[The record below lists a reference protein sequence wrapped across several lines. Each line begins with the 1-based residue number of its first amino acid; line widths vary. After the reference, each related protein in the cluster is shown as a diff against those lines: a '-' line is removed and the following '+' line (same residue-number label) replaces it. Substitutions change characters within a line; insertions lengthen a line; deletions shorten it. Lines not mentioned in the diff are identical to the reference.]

1 MKSISNMFNN
11 NKINNVG
18 DAKGLAFR
26 QWPAIVAWCLYDWA
40 SSAFPVIVTI
50 FIFAPY
56 FTESVATDAV
66 TGTVLW
72 GRAMAV
78 AGLVIAVFSA
88 LLGSVSDL
96 KGGRKRW
103 LMVVAGLGMVATAS
117 LWFVMP
123 NVSAVPLAL
132 VGVVVAVVAFETGV
146 VFYNSMLP
154 EVAPEGYLGR
164 VSGWGNGAG
173 ALGGIMCLGAVL
185 ALFVLEAETA
195 PFGLDPRAQEAVR
208 ACLPFASLWWLVFS
222 LPLFLLVSEAR
233 LGGGGDSHSWR
244 AAIRHGMGNLVDSVR
259 TLPRQPRLA
268 WYLLAQMLYCD
279 GLNTLMAFSGIYAAG
294 TFGLDVS
301 ELLVYGIAVN
311 IAAGVGSLAFG
322 WVDDRMGA
330 KRAVVIGLSGMI
342 VFIVAIIATDSKTVF
357 WLASVMVG
365 VFLGP
370 VQAAS
375 RSLMAGMTTTENRAQ
390 MFGLYAVSGKV
401 TAFLGPA
408 VFSIATDLA
417 GSQRAGMAVTI
428 PFFVLGLAL
437 LVGKVGNANESA

>member
-1 MKSISNMFNN
+1 MPKQIQNDHHQGGDKSRWS
-11 NKINNVG
+11 
-18 DAKGLAFR
+18 
-26 QWPAIVAWCLYDWA
+26 AIAAWCLYDWA
-40 SSAFPVIVTI
+40 ASTFPVIVTI

-72 GRAMAV
+72 GRAMAA
-78 AGLVIAVFSA
+78 AGFVIAVSSA
-88 LLGSVSDL
+88 LLGSISDL

-103 LMVVAGLGMVATAS
+103 LMVSAGLAMVATAT
-117 LWFVMP
+117 LWFVAP

-132 VGVVVAVVAFETGV
+132 VGGAVAVVAFETAA

-154 EVAPEGYLGR
+154 EVAPAGYFGR

-173 ALGGIMCLGAVL
+173 ALGGIVCLGVVL
-185 ALFVLEAETA
+185 VLFVLEADSA
-195 PFGLDPRAQEAVR
+195 PFGLDPQAQEAIR
-208 ACLPFASLWWLVFS
+208 ICLPFAALWWLVFA
-222 LPLFLLVSEAR
+222 LPLFLLVSEDR
-233 LGGGGDSHSWR
+233 LGGRGGNHPWR
-244 AAIRHGMGNLVDSVR
+244 TAIRHGTGNLVNSLR
-259 TLPRQPRLA
+259 ALPREPRLA

-279 GLNTLMAFSGIYAAG
+279 GLNTVLSFSGIFAAG
-294 TFGLDVS
+294 TFGMDVS

-311 IAAGVGSLAFG
+311 VAAGVGSLAFG

-375 RSLMAGMTTTENRAQ
+375 RSLMAGMTTPENRAR
-390 MFGLYAVSGKV
+390 MFGLYAVSGKI

-408 VFSIATDLA
+408 AFSIATDLA

-437 LVGKVGNANESA
+437 LVGKVKGGEV